1 MQPDVS
7 FIIAAFNAQ
16 KTIARAVKSALEQ
29 NAVSVEVIV
38 VDDRSTDATR
48 DCVRDIVDDRI
59 VLVEKRINE
68 GPGAARNAALAL
80 AKGPYIAILDAD
92 DTVEPERM
100 DRLISRAR
108 AADAQIVLDDLEV
121 VDERGASPEVRPMF
135 GRERLSALP
144 SITLASFIAGNPLF
158 GGEFSLGYLK
168 PVIERKFLQTYGI
181 VYDQELRIGEDYLLV
196 ADALAHGARC
206 VVEPTPGYRYHLV
219 DGSVSRVLKP
229 HHVAAMLEA
238 DERFLARHVLDT
250 EAAAAQAL
258 RTRSLEEA
266 AAFLDIVG
274 HLKARSAL
282 GAIRAAWRDP
292 SAIRHLKMPI
302 MVRLRRLF
310 GHRTA
315 LAGGG

>member
-7 FIIAAFNAQ
+7 FVIAAFNAQ
-16 KTIARAVKSALEQ
+16 ETIGRAVQSALAQ
-29 NAVSVEVIV
+29 HNVTVEVIV
-38 VDDRSTDATR
+38 VDDRSTDATCER
-48 DCVRDIVDDRI
+48 VREIADDRI
-59 VLVEKRINE
+59 VLVEKRVNE
-68 GPGAARNAALAL
+68 GPGAARNAGLSL
-80 AKGPYIAILDAD
+80 AKGSYIAILDAD
-92 DTVEPERM
+92 DTVAPDRMER
-100 DRLISRAR
+100 LGARAR
-108 AADAQIVLDDLEV
+108 DADAQIVLDDLEV
-121 VDERGASPEVRPMF
+121 IDERGASPSVRPMF

-168 PVIERKFLQTYGI
+168 PVIERKFLQAHGI
-181 VYDQELRIGEDYLLV
+181 VYDQELRIGEDYLLI

-206 VVEPTPGYRYHLV
+206 IVEQIPGYRYHLV

-229 HHVAAMLEA
+229 YHVAAMLEA
-238 DERFLARHVLDT
+238 DDRFLARHALDK
-250 EAAAAQAL
+250 EAAAAQTL
-258 RTRSLEEA
+258 RTRSLQEA

-274 HLKARSAL
+274 HIKARSAL

-302 MVRLRRLF
+302 MVRLRRLA
-310 GHRTA
+310 GHRGA